1 MTGLRANP
9 KAASALRYKDGFPLT
24 SPPTVAVS
32 DAPAPTPSASLAT
45 IVLQIAGR
53 PGPAFPLDPA
63 AENVLGR
70 AAGSLVI
77 LADRL
82 ASRRHAAI
90 RFDAGTDAWMLTD
103 LGSRNGTWLDGV
115 RVQRGTLRDG
125 SAIRVGTTELVFRP
139 TASVPLP
146 GPTVHGRRAVRRG
159 PPAELEGAALT
170 RAGSGT
176 EPRWPMLFYQ
186 AGRRLLAASGPQA
199 IVGTVIELA
208 AEFTSAGSF
217 AWLEPAADGRP
228 RTVCVVPPGSGLP
241 TAVADAAW
249 ADAAAGLAVWLSG
262 EPPTESDLVCVPV
275 IEGGSVRAVLAAA
288 GGIREIDFD
297 LLVSLASLASAACAG
312 REPPRGGRAAAGDST
327 TTDAFDEAVVD
338 GDAEYP
344 ADGTLALT
352 TADVERLR
360 TEGGLPAS
368 PAAAESLRLEDWERR
383 LAIEALRRTG
393 GSVPEAAALL
403 GISRATLY
411 RRLDAYGLT
420 REAPPP
426 APG

>member
-1 MTGLRANP
+1 M
-9 KAASALRYKDGFPLT
+9 
-24 SPPTVAVS
+24 S
-32 DAPAPTPSASLAT
+32 DSPAPTPPAHAAT

-70 AAGSLVI
+70 AAGALVI

-90 RFDAGTDAWMLTD
+90 RLDAPTGAWMLTD

-115 RVQRGTLRDG
+115 RVQRGTLADG
-125 SAIRVGTTELVFRP
+125 SVIRVGTTELVFRP
-139 TASVPLP
+139 TAS
-146 GPTVHGRRAVRRG
+146 PTTPTATTNGRRAVRRG
-159 PPAELEGAALT
+159 PPAELEGAALA

-186 AGRRLLAASGPQA
+186 AGRRLLAATSPRD

-208 AEFTSAGSF
+208 AEFTAAGSF

-228 RTVCVVPPGSGLP
+228 TTVCVVPPGSNLP
-241 TAVADAAW
+241 AAIAGTAWQDATG
-249 ADAAAGLAVWLSG
+249 GLAVWLAG
-262 EPPTESDLVCVPV
+262 DAPADGDLVCVPV
-275 IEGGSVRAVLAAA
+275 LDGGRVRAVLAAA
-288 GGIREIDFD
+288 GGVREVDFD
-297 LLVSLASLASAACAG
+297 LLVSLASLAAAAYAG
-312 REPPRGGRAAAGDST
+312 REPPRAAQFVAGDST
-327 TTDAFDEAVVD
+327 TTDLLDESVLG
-338 GDAEYP
+338 GDDAGP
-344 ADGTLALT
+344 VDGTLALT
-352 TADVERLR
+352 AADVERLR
-360 TEGGLPAS
+360 DEAGLPAS
-368 PAAAESLRLEDWERR
+368 PAAAESLRLDDWERR

-420 REAPPP
+420 RDGSPP